1 MNPAVVVLG
10 ASPPGRTAAERADI
24 DDSPLTSLNKYKYR
38 ILIAFALPIAVLFF
52 EVYMPMYTSSFDR
65 LTVSQKLDTIDA
77 HIDLDPP
84 VAKPA
89 QKRLVNPLDE
99 HLEAIY
105 QRALAGDDP
114 TLLLSSPGC
123 PCGLNTHPATGDKV
137 FDVFWCA
144 QEDQL
149 LL

>member
-10 ASPPGRTAAERADI
+10 ASPLGRTAAERADI

-52 EVYMPMYTSSFDR
+52 EVYMPMYASSDSR
-65 LTVSQKLDTIDA
+65 KLDTIDA

-114 TLLLSSPGC
+114 KLLLSSPGC
-123 PCGLNTHPATGDKV
+123 LCGLNNTPSHRLQG
-137 FDVFWCA
+137 F
-144 QEDQL
+144 
-149 LL
+149 